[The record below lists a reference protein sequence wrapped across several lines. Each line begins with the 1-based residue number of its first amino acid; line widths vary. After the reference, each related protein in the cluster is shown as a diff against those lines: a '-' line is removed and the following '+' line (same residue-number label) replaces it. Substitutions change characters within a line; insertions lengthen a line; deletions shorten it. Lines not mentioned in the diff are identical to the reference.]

1 MLMNFLNRIAKTA
14 AKIEA
19 NELRAVLLSFAFV
32 FTILASYY
40 ILRSIRD
47 GLASEWDDV
56 QLSTIWTFTFFIS
69 FLVVALYGF
78 ACSKIKFRYLVPG
91 VYIFFALSFFS
102 LYVLINVLPEI
113 KLMGYTIQTDQIFY
127 VWVSVFSLLN
137 ISVFWSFMAD
147 IYSKQQATRLFGFI
161 AAGSSLGA
169 IFGPTISLLLATK
182 IGSYNL
188 ILISASLL
196 FIPVLIASVLE
207 KVKTSDLGTQGP
219 NQGYDKPLGANIL
232 SGFKEFALNRLL
244 LGIGIFIVL
253 YTGISTFVYFEL
265 KNILVDYDQD
275 LRTQI
280 WAGMDLAVNVL
291 AVVTAMFGTSR
302 LATRFGLTVTLPLVP
317 VIIITGLFIV
327 ALSPM
332 LWVVVGL
339 QIVRRAGEYSIT
351 KPAREM
357 LFTIVD
363 RESRFK
369 AKSVI
374 DVVVYRAGDIF
385 WAWAFTGLTQLLGMS
400 LAAIA
405 LIGAG
410 IASIW
415 SLLAV
420 YLGKYFDKHQVIGAA
435 TKMNNDE
442 LAG

>member
-1 MLMNFLNRIAKTA
+1 MNFLNRIAKTT

-19 NELRAVLLSFAFV
+19 HELRAVLLSFAFV

-47 GLASEWDDV
+47 GLASDWTDV
-56 QLSTIWTFTFFIS
+56 ELSTIWTFTFFIS

-78 ACSKIKFRYLVPG
+78 ACSKIKFKYLVPG
-91 VYIFFALSFFS
+91 VYAFFALTFFS
-102 LYVLINVLPEI
+102 LYILINTLPEF
-113 KLMGYTIQTDQIFY
+113 KLTNQIFY

-188 ILISASLL
+188 ILVSASLL
-196 FIPVLIASVLE
+196 IVPVFIATVLE
-207 KVKTSDLGTQGP
+207 KIRASDLGTQEKH
-219 NQGYDKPLGANIL
+219 QDYDQPLGANIL

-253 YTGISTFVYFEL
+253 YTGISTFIYFEL
-265 KNILVDYDQD
+265 KNILVDYNQD

-291 AVVTAMFGTSR
+291 AVVTAMFATSR
-302 LATRFGLTVTLPLVP
+302 LATRFGLSVTLPLVP
-317 VIIITGLFIV
+317 IIIILGLLIV
-327 ALSPM
+327 AVSPI

-385 WAWAFTGLTQLLGMS
+385 WAWAFTGLTQVLGMS

-405 LIGAG
+405 LVGAG
-410 IASIW
+410 IASMW

-420 YLGKYFDKHQVIGAA
+420 YLGRYFDKHQVVESE
-435 TKMNNDE
+435 TKSNSITSSN
-442 LAG
+442 

>member
-1 MLMNFLNRIAKTA
+1 MNFLNRIAKTT

-19 NELRAVLLSFAFV
+19 HELRAVLLSFAFV

-47 GLASEWDDV
+47 GLASDWTDV
-56 QLSTIWTFTFFIS
+56 ELSTIWTFTFFIS

-78 ACSKIKFRYLVPG
+78 ACSKIKFKYLVPG
-91 VYIFFALSFFS
+91 VYAFFALTFFS
-102 LYVLINVLPEI
+102 LYILINTLPEF
-113 KLMGYTIQTDQIFY
+113 KLTNQIFY

-188 ILISASLL
+188 ILVSASLL
-196 FIPVLIASVLE
+196 IVPVFIATVLE
-207 KVKTSDLGTQGP
+207 KIRASDLGTQEK
-219 NQGYDKPLGANIL
+219 NQGYDQPLGANIL

-253 YTGISTFVYFEL
+253 YTGISTFIYFEL
-265 KNILVDYDQD
+265 KNILVDYNQD

-291 AVVTAMFGTSR
+291 AVVTAMFATSR
-302 LATRFGLTVTLPLVP
+302 LATRFGLSVTLPLVP
-317 VIIITGLFIV
+317 IIIILGLLIV
-327 ALSPM
+327 AVSPI

-339 QIVRRAGEYSIT
+339 QIVRRAGEYAIT

-385 WAWAFTGLTQLLGMS
+385 WAWAFTGLTQVLGMS

-405 LIGAG
+405 LVGAG
-410 IASIW
+410 IASMW

-420 YLGKYFDKHQVIGAA
+420 YLGRYFDKHQVVESE
-435 TKMNNDE
+435 TKSNSITSSN
-442 LAG
+442 

>member
-1 MLMNFLNRIAKTA
+1 MNFLNRIAKTT

-19 NELRAVLLSFAFV
+19 HELRAVLLSFAFV

-47 GLASEWDDV
+47 GLASDWTDV
-56 QLSTIWTFTFFIS
+56 ELSTIWTFTFFIS

-78 ACSKIKFRYLVPG
+78 ACSKIKFKYLVPG
-91 VYIFFALSFFS
+91 VYAFFALTFFS
-102 LYVLINVLPEI
+102 LYILINTLPEF
-113 KLMGYTIQTDQIFY
+113 KLTNQIFY

-188 ILISASLL
+188 ILVSASLL
-196 FIPVLIASVLE
+196 IVPVFIATVLE
-207 KVKTSDLGTQGP
+207 KIRASDLGAQEK
-219 NQGYDKPLGANIL
+219 NQGYDQPLGANIL

-253 YTGISTFVYFEL
+253 YTGISTFIYFEL
-265 KNILVDYDQD
+265 KNILVDYNQD

-291 AVVTAMFGTSR
+291 AVVTAMFATSR
-302 LATRFGLTVTLPLVP
+302 LATRFGLSVTLPLVP
-317 VIIITGLFIV
+317 IIIILGLLIV
-327 ALSPM
+327 AVSPI

-339 QIVRRAGEYSIT
+339 QIVRRAGEYAIT

-385 WAWAFTGLTQLLGMS
+385 WAWAFTGLTQVLGMS

-405 LIGAG
+405 LVGAG
-410 IASIW
+410 IASMW

-420 YLGKYFDKHQVIGAA
+420 YLGRYFDKHQVVESE
-435 TKMNNDE
+435 TKSNSISSSS
-442 LAG
+442 

>member
-1 MLMNFLNRIAKTA
+1 MNFLNRIAKTT

-19 NELRAVLLSFAFV
+19 HELRAVLLSFAFV

-47 GLASEWDDV
+47 GLASDWTDV
-56 QLSTIWTFTFFIS
+56 ELSTIWTFTFFIS

-78 ACSKIKFRYLVPG
+78 ACSKIKFKYLVPG
-91 VYIFFALSFFS
+91 VYAFFALTFFS
-102 LYVLINVLPEI
+102 LYILINTLPEF
-113 KLMGYTIQTDQIFY
+113 KLTNQIFY

-188 ILISASLL
+188 ILVSASLL
-196 FIPVLIASVLE
+196 IVPVFIATVLE
-207 KVKTSDLGTQGP
+207 KIRASDLGTQEK
-219 NQGYDKPLGANIL
+219 NQDYDQPLGANIL

-253 YTGISTFVYFEL
+253 YTGISTFIYFEL
-265 KNILVDYDQD
+265 KNILVDYNQD

-291 AVVTAMFGTSR
+291 AVVTAMFATSR
-302 LATRFGLTVTLPLVP
+302 LATRFGLSVTLPLVP
-317 VIIITGLFIV
+317 IIIILGLLIV
-327 ALSPM
+327 AVSPI

-385 WAWAFTGLTQLLGMS
+385 WAWAFTGLTQVLGMS

-405 LIGAG
+405 LVGAG
-410 IASIW
+410 IASMW

-420 YLGKYFDKHQVIGAA
+420 YLGRYFDKHQVVESE
-435 TKMNNDE
+435 TKSNSITSSN
-442 LAG
+442 

>member
-1 MLMNFLNRIAKTA
+1 MNFLNRIAKTT

-47 GLASEWDDV
+47 GLASDWTDV
-56 QLSTIWTFTFFIS
+56 ELSTIWTFTFFIS

-78 ACSKIKFRYLVPG
+78 ACSKIKFKYLVPG
-91 VYIFFALSFFS
+91 VYAFFALTFFS
-102 LYVLINVLPEI
+102 LYILINTLPEF
-113 KLMGYTIQTDQIFY
+113 KLTNQIFY

-188 ILISASLL
+188 ILVSASLL
-196 FIPVLIASVLE
+196 IVPVFIATVLE
-207 KVKTSDLGTQGP
+207 KIRASDLGTQEK
-219 NQGYDKPLGANIL
+219 NQGYDQPLGANIL

-253 YTGISTFVYFEL
+253 YTGISTFIYFEL
-265 KNILVDYDQD
+265 KNILVDYNQD

-291 AVVTAMFGTSR
+291 AVVTAMFATSR
-302 LATRFGLTVTLPLVP
+302 LATRFGLSVTLPLVP
-317 VIIITGLFIV
+317 IIIILGLLIV
-327 ALSPM
+327 VVSPI

-385 WAWAFTGLTQLLGMS
+385 WAWAFTGLTQVLGMS

-405 LIGAG
+405 LVGAG
-410 IASIW
+410 IASMW

-420 YLGKYFDKHQVIGAA
+420 YLGRYFDKHQVVESE
-435 TKMNNDE
+435 TKSNSITSSN
-442 LAG
+442 

>member
-47 GLASEWDDV
+47 GLASDWDDV

-207 KVKTSDLGTQGP
+207 KIKTSDLGTQGL

>member
-1 MLMNFLNRIAKTA
+1 MNFLNRIAKTT

-19 NELRAVLLSFAFV
+19 HELRAVLLSFAFV

-47 GLASEWDDV
+47 GLASDWTDV
-56 QLSTIWTFTFFIS
+56 ELSTIWTFTFFIS

-78 ACSKIKFRYLVPG
+78 ACSKIKFKYLVPG
-91 VYIFFALSFFS
+91 VYAFFALTFFS
-102 LYVLINVLPEI
+102 LYILINTLPEF
-113 KLMGYTIQTDQIFY
+113 KLTNQIFY

-188 ILISASLL
+188 ILVSASLL
-196 FIPVLIASVLE
+196 IVPVFIATVLE
-207 KVKTSDLGTQGP
+207 KIRASDLGTQEK
-219 NQGYDKPLGANIL
+219 NQGYDQPLGANIL

-253 YTGISTFVYFEL
+253 YTGISTFIYFEL
-265 KNILVDYDQD
+265 KNILVDYNQD

-291 AVVTAMFGTSR
+291 AVVTAMFATSR
-302 LATRFGLTVTLPLVP
+302 LATRFGLSVTLPLVP
-317 VIIITGLFIV
+317 IIIILGLLIV
-327 ALSPM
+327 AVSPI

-339 QIVRRAGEYSIT
+339 QIVRRAGEYAIT

-385 WAWAFTGLTQLLGMS
+385 WAWAFTGLTQVLGMS

-405 LIGAG
+405 LVGAG
-410 IASIW
+410 IASMW

-420 YLGKYFDKHQVIGAA
+420 YLGRYFDKHQVVESETNSNSI
-435 TKMNNDE
+435 TSSN
-442 LAG
+442 

>member
-1 MLMNFLNRIAKTA
+1 MNFLNRIAKTT

-19 NELRAVLLSFAFV
+19 HELRAVLLSFAFV

-196 FIPVLIASVLE
+196 IIPVLIASVLE
-207 KVKTSDLGTQGP
+207 KIKTSDLGTQGP

-317 VIIITGLFIV
+317 VIIITGLCIV
-327 ALSPM
+327 ALSPI

-339 QIVRRAGEYSIT
+339 QIIRRAGEYSIT

-385 WAWAFTGLTQLLGMS
+385 WAWAFTGLTQILGMS

-405 LIGAG
+405 LVGAG
-410 IASIW
+410 IASMW
-415 SLLAV
+415 SLLAF
-420 YLGKYFDKHQVIGAA
+420 YLGRYFDKHQVVESE
-435 TKMNNDE
+435 TK
-442 LAG
+442 

>member
-1 MLMNFLNRIAKTA
+1 MNFLNRIAKTT

-47 GLASEWDDV
+47 GLASDWTDV
-56 QLSTIWTFTFFIS
+56 ELSTIWTFTFFIS

-78 ACSKIKFRYLVPG
+78 ACSKIKFKYLVPG
-91 VYIFFALSFFS
+91 VYAFFALTFFS
-102 LYVLINVLPEI
+102 LYILINTLPEF
-113 KLMGYTIQTDQIFY
+113 KLTNQIFY

-188 ILISASLL
+188 ILVSASLL
-196 FIPVLIASVLE
+196 IVPVFIATVLE
-207 KVKTSDLGTQGP
+207 KIRASDLGTQEK
-219 NQGYDKPLGANIL
+219 NQSYDQPLGANIL

-253 YTGISTFVYFEL
+253 YTGISTFIYFEL
-265 KNILVDYDQD
+265 KNILVDYNQD

-291 AVVTAMFGTSR
+291 AVVTAMFATSR
-302 LATRFGLTVTLPLVP
+302 LATRFGLSVTLPLVP
-317 VIIITGLFIV
+317 IIIILGLLIV
-327 ALSPM
+327 VVSPI

-385 WAWAFTGLTQLLGMS
+385 WAWAFTGLTQVLGMS

-405 LIGAG
+405 LVGAG
-410 IASIW
+410 IASMW

-420 YLGKYFDKHQVIGAA
+420 YLGRYFDKHQVVGAE
-435 TKMNNDE
+435 TKSNSFTSSS
-442 LAG
+442 

>member
-1 MLMNFLNRIAKTA
+1 MNFLNRIAKTA

-102 LYVLINVLPEI
+102 LYALINVLPEI

-207 KVKTSDLGTQGP
+207 KIKTSDLGTQGL

-291 AVVTAMFGTSR
+291 AVITAMFGTSR

-435 TKMNNDE
+435 TKMNNDK

>member
-1 MLMNFLNRIAKTA
+1 MNFLNRIAKTT

-19 NELRAVLLSFAFV
+19 HELRAVLLSFAFV

-47 GLASEWDDV
+47 GLASDWTDV
-56 QLSTIWTFTFFIS
+56 ELSTIWTFTFFIS

-78 ACSKIKFRYLVPG
+78 ACSKIKFKYLVPG
-91 VYIFFALSFFS
+91 VYAFFALTFCS
-102 LYVLINVLPEI
+102 LYILINTLPEF
-113 KLMGYTIQTDQIFY
+113 KLTNQIFY

-188 ILISASLL
+188 ILVSASLL
-196 FIPVLIASVLE
+196 IVPVFIATVLE
-207 KVKTSDLGTQGP
+207 KIRASDLGAQEK
-219 NQGYDKPLGANIL
+219 NQGYDQPLGANIL

-253 YTGISTFVYFEL
+253 YTGISTFIYFEL
-265 KNILVDYDQD
+265 KNILVDYNQD

-291 AVVTAMFGTSR
+291 AVVTAMFATSR
-302 LATRFGLTVTLPLVP
+302 LATRFGLSVTLPLVP
-317 VIIITGLFIV
+317 IIIILGLLIV
-327 ALSPM
+327 AVSPI
-332 LWVVVGL
+332 LWVIVSL

-357 LFTIVD
+357 IFTIVD

-385 WAWAFTGLTQLLGMS
+385 WAWAFTGLTQVLGMS

-405 LIGAG
+405 LVGAG

-420 YLGKYFDKHQVIGAA
+420 YLGRYFDKHQVVESE
-435 TKMNNDE
+435 TKSNDITSSS
-442 LAG
+442 

>member
-1 MLMNFLNRIAKTA
+1 MNFLNRIAKTA

-47 GLASEWDDV
+47 GLASDWDDV

-207 KVKTSDLGTQGP
+207 KIKTSDLGTQGL

>member
-1 MLMNFLNRIAKTA
+1 MNFLNRIAKITT
-14 AKIEA
+14 KIETH
-19 NELRAVLLSFAFV
+19 ELRAVLLSFAFV
-32 FTILASYY
+32 FIILASYY

-47 GLASEWDDV
+47 GLASDWTDV
-56 QLSTIWTFTFFIS
+56 ELSTIWTFTFFIS

-78 ACSKIKFRYLVPG
+78 ACSKIKFKYLVPG
-91 VYIFFALSFFS
+91 VYAFFALTFFS
-102 LYVLINVLPEI
+102 LYILINTLPEF
-113 KLMGYTIQTDQIFY
+113 KLTNQIFY

-188 ILISASLL
+188 ILVSASLL
-196 FIPVLIASVLE
+196 IVPVFIATALE
-207 KVKTSDLGTQGP
+207 KIRASDLGTQEK
-219 NQGYDKPLGANIL
+219 NQGYDQPLGANIL

-253 YTGISTFVYFEL
+253 YTGISTFIYFEL
-265 KNILVDYDQD
+265 KNILVDYNQD

-291 AVVTAMFGTSR
+291 AVVTAMFATSR
-302 LATRFGLTVTLPLVP
+302 LATRFGLSVTLPLVP
-317 VIIITGLFIV
+317 IIIILGLLIV
-327 ALSPM
+327 AVSPI

-385 WAWAFTGLTQLLGMS
+385 WAWAFTGLTQVLGMS

-405 LIGAG
+405 LVGAG
-410 IASIW
+410 IASMW

-420 YLGKYFDKHQVIGAA
+420 YLGRYFDKHQVVESE
-435 TKMNNDE
+435 TKSNSVTSSS
-442 LAG
+442 

>member
-1 MLMNFLNRIAKTA
+1 MNFLNRIAKTT

-47 GLASEWDDV
+47 GLASDWTDV
-56 QLSTIWTFTFFIS
+56 ELSTIWTFTFFIS

-78 ACSKIKFRYLVPG
+78 ACSKIKFKYLVPG
-91 VYIFFALSFFS
+91 VYAFFALTFFG
-102 LYVLINVLPEI
+102 LYILINTLPEFE
-113 KLMGYTIQTDQIFY
+113 LTNQIFY

-169 IFGPTISLLLATK
+169 IFGPTISLLLASK

-188 ILISASLL
+188 ILVSASLL
-196 FIPVLIASVLE
+196 IIPVFISTVLE
-207 KVKTSDLGTQGP
+207 KIRASDLGTQEI
-219 NQGYDKPLGANIL
+219 NQGYDQPLGANIL

-291 AVVTAMFGTSR
+291 AVITAMFATSR
-302 LATRFGLTVTLPLVP
+302 LATRFGLSVTLPLVP
-317 VIIITGLFIV
+317 IVIITGLLIV
-327 ALSPM
+327 AVSPI

-385 WAWAFTGLTQLLGMS
+385 WAWAFTGLTQVLGMS

-405 LIGAG
+405 LVGAG
-410 IASIW
+410 IASMW

-420 YLGKYFDKHQVIGAA
+420 YLGRYFDKHQVVGSE
-435 TKMNNDE
+435 TKSSSFTSSS
-442 LAG
+442 

>member
-1 MLMNFLNRIAKTA
+1 MNFLNRIAKTT

-19 NELRAVLLSFAFV
+19 HELRAVLLSFAFV

-47 GLASEWDDV
+47 GLASDWTDV
-56 QLSTIWTFTFFIS
+56 ELSTIWTFTFFIS

-78 ACSKIKFRYLVPG
+78 ACSKIKFKYLVPG
-91 VYIFFALSFFS
+91 VYAFFALTFFS
-102 LYVLINVLPEI
+102 LYILINTLPEF
-113 KLMGYTIQTDQIFY
+113 KLTNQIFY

-188 ILISASLL
+188 ILVSASLL
-196 FIPVLIASVLE
+196 IVPVFIATFLE
-207 KVKTSDLGTQGP
+207 KIRASDLGTQEK
-219 NQGYDKPLGANIL
+219 NQGYDQPLGANIL

-253 YTGISTFVYFEL
+253 YTGISTFIYFEL
-265 KNILVDYDQD
+265 KNILVDYNQD

-291 AVVTAMFGTSR
+291 AVITAMFATSR
-302 LATRFGLTVTLPLVP
+302 LATRFGLSVTLPLVP
-317 VIIITGLFIV
+317 IIIILGLLIV
-327 ALSPM
+327 AVSPI

-339 QIVRRAGEYSIT
+339 QIARRAGEYSIT

-385 WAWAFTGLTQLLGMS
+385 WAWAFTGLTQVLGMS

-405 LIGAG
+405 LVGAG
-410 IASIW
+410 IASMW

-420 YLGKYFDKHQVIGAA
+420 YLGRYFDKHQVVGSE
-435 TKMNNDE
+435 TKSSSFTSSS
-442 LAG
+442 

>member
-1 MLMNFLNRIAKTA
+1 MNFLNRIAKTT

-19 NELRAVLLSFAFV
+19 HELRAVLLSFAFV

-47 GLASEWDDV
+47 GLASDWTDV
-56 QLSTIWTFTFFIS
+56 ELSTIWTFTFFIS

-78 ACSKIKFRYLVPG
+78 ACSKIKFKYLVPG
-91 VYIFFALSFFS
+91 VYAFFALTFFS
-102 LYVLINVLPEI
+102 LYILINTLPEF
-113 KLMGYTIQTDQIFY
+113 KLTNQIFY

-188 ILISASLL
+188 ILVSASLL
-196 FIPVLIASVLE
+196 IVPVFIATVLE
-207 KVKTSDLGTQGP
+207 KIRASDLGTQEK
-219 NQGYDKPLGANIL
+219 NQGYDQPLGANIL

-253 YTGISTFVYFEL
+253 YTGISTFIYFEL
-265 KNILVDYDQD
+265 KNILVDYNQD

-291 AVVTAMFGTSR
+291 AVLTAMFATSR
-302 LATRFGLTVTLPLVP
+302 LATRFGLSVTLPLVP
-317 VIIITGLFIV
+317 IIIILGLLIV
-327 ALSPM
+327 AVSPI

-385 WAWAFTGLTQLLGMS
+385 WAWAFTGLTQVLGMS

-405 LIGAG
+405 LVGAG
-410 IASIW
+410 IASMW

-420 YLGKYFDKHQVIGAA
+420 YLGRYFDKHQVVESE
-435 TKMNNDE
+435 TK
-442 LAG
+442 

>member
-1 MLMNFLNRIAKTA
+1 MNFFSRIAKTT

-47 GLASEWDDV
+47 GLASDWTDV
-56 QLSTIWTFTFFIS
+56 ELSTIWTFTFFIS

-78 ACSKIKFRYLVPG
+78 ACSKIKFKYLVPG
-91 VYIFFALSFFS
+91 VYAFFALTFFS
-102 LYVLINVLPEI
+102 LYILINTLPEF
-113 KLMGYTIQTDQIFY
+113 KLTNQIFY

-188 ILISASLL
+188 ILVSASLL
-196 FIPVLIASVLE
+196 IVPVFIATVLE
-207 KVKTSDLGTQGP
+207 KIRASDLGTQEK
-219 NQGYDKPLGANIL
+219 NQDYDQPLGANIL

-253 YTGISTFVYFEL
+253 YTGISTFIYFEL
-265 KNILVDYDQD
+265 KNILVDYNQD

-291 AVVTAMFGTSR
+291 AVVTAMFATSR
-302 LATRFGLTVTLPLVP
+302 LATRFGLSVTLPLVP
-317 VIIITGLFIV
+317 IIIILGLLIV
-327 ALSPM
+327 AVSPI

-385 WAWAFTGLTQLLGMS
+385 WAWAFTGLTQVLGMS

-405 LIGAG
+405 LVGAG
-410 IASIW
+410 IASMW

-420 YLGKYFDKHQVIGAA
+420 YLGRYFDKHQVVESE
-435 TKMNNDE
+435 TKSNSISSSN
-442 LAG
+442 

>member
-1 MLMNFLNRIAKTA
+1 MNFLNRIAKTT

-19 NELRAVLLSFAFV
+19 HELRAVLLSFAFV

-47 GLASEWDDV
+47 GLASDWTDV
-56 QLSTIWTFTFFIS
+56 ELSTIWTFTFFIS

-78 ACSKIKFRYLVPG
+78 ACSKIKFKYLVPG
-91 VYIFFALSFFS
+91 VYAFFALTFFS
-102 LYVLINVLPEI
+102 LYILINTLPEF
-113 KLMGYTIQTDQIFY
+113 KLTNQIFY

-188 ILISASLL
+188 ILVSASLL
-196 FIPVLIASVLE
+196 IVPVFIATVLE
-207 KVKTSDLGTQGP
+207 KIRASDLGTQEK
-219 NQGYDKPLGANIL
+219 NQGYDQPLGANIL

-253 YTGISTFVYFEL
+253 YTGISTFIYFEL
-265 KNILVDYDQD
+265 KNILVDYNQD

-291 AVVTAMFGTSR
+291 AVLTAMFATSR
-302 LATRFGLTVTLPLVP
+302 LATRFGLSVTLPLVP
-317 VIIITGLFIV
+317 IIIILGLLIV
-327 ALSPM
+327 AVSPI

-385 WAWAFTGLTQLLGMS
+385 WAWAFTGLTQVLGMS

-405 LIGAG
+405 LVGAG
-410 IASIW
+410 IASMW

-420 YLGKYFDKHQVIGAA
+420 YLGRYFDKHQVVESE
-435 TKMNNDE
+435 TKSNSVNSSS
-442 LAG
+442 

>member
-1 MLMNFLNRIAKTA
+1 MNFLSRIAKTT

-19 NELRAVLLSFAFV
+19 HELRAVLLSFAFV

-47 GLASEWDDV
+47 GLASDWTDV
-56 QLSTIWTFTFFIS
+56 ELSTIWTFTFFIS

-78 ACSKIKFRYLVPG
+78 ACSKIKFKYLVPG
-91 VYIFFALSFFS
+91 VYAFFALTFFS
-102 LYVLINVLPEI
+102 LYILINTLPEF
-113 KLMGYTIQTDQIFY
+113 KLTNQIFY

-188 ILISASLL
+188 ILVSASLL
-196 FIPVLIASVLE
+196 IVPVFIATVLE
-207 KVKTSDLGTQGP
+207 KIRASDLGTQEK
-219 NQGYDKPLGANIL
+219 NQSYDQPLGANIL

-253 YTGISTFVYFEL
+253 YTGISTFIYFEL
-265 KNILVDYDQD
+265 KNILVDYNQD

-291 AVVTAMFGTSR
+291 AVVTAMFATSR
-302 LATRFGLTVTLPLVP
+302 LATRFGLSVTLPLVP
-317 VIIITGLFIV
+317 IIIILGLLIV
-327 ALSPM
+327 AVSPI

-385 WAWAFTGLTQLLGMS
+385 WAWAFTGLTQVLGMS

-405 LIGAG
+405 LVGAG
-410 IASIW
+410 IASMW

-420 YLGKYFDKHQVIGAA
+420 YLGRYFDKHQVVESE
-435 TKMNNDE
+435 TKSNNVTSSS
-442 LAG
+442 

>member
-1 MLMNFLNRIAKTA
+1 MNFLNRIAKTT

-19 NELRAVLLSFAFV
+19 HELRAVLLSFAFV

-47 GLASEWDDV
+47 GLASDWTDV
-56 QLSTIWTFTFFIS
+56 ELSTIWTFTFFIS

-78 ACSKIKFRYLVPG
+78 ACSKIKFKYLVPG
-91 VYIFFALSFFS
+91 VYAFFALTFFS
-102 LYVLINVLPEI
+102 LYILINTLPEF
-113 KLMGYTIQTDQIFY
+113 KLTNQIFY

-188 ILISASLL
+188 ILVSASLL
-196 FIPVLIASVLE
+196 IVPVFIATVLE
-207 KVKTSDLGTQGP
+207 KIRASDLGTQEK
-219 NQGYDKPLGANIL
+219 NQGYDQPLGANIL

-253 YTGISTFVYFEL
+253 YTGISTFIYFEL
-265 KNILVDYDQD
+265 KNILVDYNQD

-291 AVVTAMFGTSR
+291 AVLTAMFATSR
-302 LATRFGLTVTLPLVP
+302 LATRFGLSVTLPLVP
-317 VIIITGLFIV
+317 IIIILGLLIV
-327 ALSPM
+327 AVSPI

-385 WAWAFTGLTQLLGMS
+385 WAWAFTGLTQVLGMS

-405 LIGAG
+405 LVGAG
-410 IASIW
+410 IASMW

-420 YLGKYFDKHQVIGAA
+420 YLGRYFDKHQVVESE
-435 TKMNNDE
+435 TKSNSVRSS
-442 LAG
+442 G

>member
-1 MLMNFLNRIAKTA
+1 MNFLNRIAKTA

-207 KVKTSDLGTQGP
+207 KIKTSDLGTQGL

-435 TKMNNDE
+435 TKMNNDK

>member
-1 MLMNFLNRIAKTA
+1 MNFLNRIAKTT

-47 GLASEWDDV
+47 GLASEWEDV
-56 QLSTIWTFTFFIS
+56 HLSTKWTFTFFIS

-207 KVKTSDLGTQGP
+207 KIKTSDLGTQGL

-435 TKMNNDE
+435 TKMNNDK

>member
-1 MLMNFLNRIAKTA
+1 MNFLNRIAKTA

-47 GLASEWDDV
+47 GLASDWTDV
-56 QLSTIWTFTFFIS
+56 ELSTIWTFTFLIS

-207 KVKTSDLGTQGP
+207 KIKTSDLGTQGL

-435 TKMNNDE
+435 TKMNNDK